1 MKRYIDSG
9 KTGIIWGLLS
19 SLFFSLVEGT
29 GKYYVYNPYT
39 SIARFYASHFNE
51 LSIMLLMISM
61 WSVIGILFEVA
72 GSLFN
77 RIDNLITATIVHF
90 LVTLLGLGSLGY
102 LLSWFELKF
111 ETTILFVILFIIIYV
126 IVYLINYKIMKKNI
140 INLNQKLKDI
150 NG

>member
-1 MKRYIDSG
+1 
-9 KTGIIWGLLS
+9 
-19 SLFFSLVEGT
+19 
-29 GKYYVYNPYT
+29 
-39 SIARFYASHFNE
+39 
-51 LSIMLLMISM
+51 MLLMILM

-90 LVTLLGLGSLGY
+90 LVTLLVLGSLGY

-111 ETTILFVILFIIIYV
+111 ETTILFVILFIIYV

-150 NG
+150 ND

>member
-19 SLFFSLVEGT
+19 SLVFSLVEGT
-29 GKYYVYNPYT
+29 GKYYAYNPYT
-39 SIARFYASHFNE
+39 SIGRFYTSHFNE
-51 LSIMLLMISM
+51 LSIMLLMILI
-61 WSVIGILFEVA
+61 WSVIGNLFEVA

-77 RIDNLITATIVHF
+77 LIDNLITATIVHF

-102 LLSWFELKF
+102 LLSWFELRV
-111 ETTILFVILFIIIYV
+111 ETIFTFVILFIIIYV
-126 IVYLINYKIMKKNI
+126 IAYFINYRIMKKNT

-150 NG
+150 ND